1 MRLPSAGCLGYTLP
15 MRSYKT
21 ELARHSF
28 NGSRRL
34 RISGTVDIRG
44 SGCLQVVWY
53 RSVGFVHRK
62 AMIDVGLRARLVYS
76 HIEALFPPVAHLL
89 GRVKA
94 RKLRRLQRA
103 QLDAEINVLLA
114 LGL

>member
-1 MRLPSAGCLGYTLP
+1 
-15 MRSYKT
+15 
-21 ELARHSF
+21 
-28 NGSRRL
+28 
-34 RISGTVDIRG
+34 
-44 SGCLQVVWY
+44 
-53 RSVGFVHRK
+53 
-62 AMIDVGLRARLVYS
+62 MIDVGLRARLVYS

-89 GRVKA
+89 GRIKA